1 MVKIKSK
8 IKKGDE
14 IIVIAGKDKGN
25 RGTVLRMRRL
35 KDGRVKVLA
44 GGVSMIKKHVK
55 PNPQANEPGG
65 IKEIESFID
74 ISNVM
79 IFNPVT
85 KKGDKVGYRFLED
98 GQKVRSFKSSG
109 EVIGSD
115 KE

>member
-1 MVKIKSK
+1 
-8 IKKGDE
+8 
-14 IIVIAGKDKGN
+14 
-25 RGTVLRMRRL
+25 MRRIR
-35 KDGRVKVLA
+35 KNDEVIVLA
-44 GGVSMIKKHVK
+44 GDDKGKRGRVLRVNGDARRILVEGINLVKKHVK

-109 EVIGSD
+109 EVIGLG